1 MARSEGGYW
10 VTLLLDPSL
19 ILTEKKG
26 IDPDLTN
33 HTSLQLKE
41 VISPGADVAERN
53 FMTISSD
60 QCRSVEGDL
69 RNTLN
74 VIGTLVMRAE
84 GFYGAST

>member
-1 MARSEGGYW
+1 MGRSGGGYW

-19 ILTEKKG
+19 ILIEKK
-26 IDPDLTN
+26 DLTN
-33 HTSLQLKE
+33 HTSLQLKK

-74 VIGTLVMRAE
+74 ETAL
-84 GFYGAST
+84 